1 MIYSREIEVQFVARI
16 RSEIE
21 FKSAVD
27 LVAQINQDI
36 EKTKKIL
43 LEKKT

>member
-1 MIYSREIEVQFVARI
+1 VARI

-21 FKSAVD
+21 FKSADD
-27 LVAQINQDI
+27 LFVQINQYI

-43 LEKKT
+43 LEKNN